1 MQRIYLDY
9 NATTPIAPSVVEAMQ
24 PFFSEHFG
32 NPSSTH
38 SLGRATHQAIEDARN
53 EIAELLGSWPDEV
66 VFTSGGSESNNLAIK
81 GAVNRT
87 GNVSEQHIIIS
98 SIEHPATTMPVRFLQ
113 RLGCDVSICPCDSSG
128 VIDPAD
134 VAREMQSNTTIVSIM
149 HANNEVGTIQPIRE
163 IGQMCRE
170 RGVLFH
176 TDAAQSVGK
185 IATHVNE
192 LNVDMLSIAGHKLYA
207 PKGVGALFVRRGTEL
222 EPLIHGAGHEQGLR
236 AGTENVP
243 YMVGLGTAA
252 RLVNRSLAETSTRL
266 AELRDQLQKRLR
278 DSIGPGLRVNGEN
291 ANILPNTLSVNFPNV
306 RGYELLARIPELCAS
321 TGSACHSGEST
332 LSPTLAAMGLE
343 ASEAAGTIRLSV
355 GWQTSRD
362 EIEKSASLLIEAWE
376 TLSA

>member
-1 MQRIYLDY
+1 M
-9 NATTPIAPSVVEAMQ
+9 
-24 PFFSEHFG
+24 
-32 NPSSTH
+32 
-38 SLGRATHQAIEDARN
+38 LGRATHQAIEDARN
-53 EIAELLGSWPDEV
+53 EISELLGCWPDEV
-66 VFTSGGSESNNLAIK
+66 VFTAGGSESNNLAIK
-81 GAVNRT
+81 GSIQRA
-87 GNVSEQHIIIS
+87 GNVADQHLIIS
-98 SIEHPATTMPVRFLQ
+98 SIEHPATTKPAEFLK
-113 RLGCDVSICPCDSSG
+113 RLGCEVSVCPCDSRG

-134 VAREMQSNTTIVSIM
+134 VAREMQSNTTLVSIM

-163 IGQMCRE
+163 IGQMCQE

-192 LNVDMLSIAGHKLYA
+192 LNVDMLTIAGHKLYA

-252 RLVNRSLAETSTRL
+252 RLVNRSLSETSSRL
-266 AELRDQLQKRLR
+266 SELRDQLKSQLQIGIGSELR
-278 DSIGPGLRVNGEN
+278 INSGDAEV
-291 ANILPNTLSVNFPNV
+291 LPNTLSVNFPKV

-332 LSPTLAAMGLE
+332 ISPTLSAMGLD
-343 ASEAAGTIRLSV
+343 ASQAAGTVRLSV

-362 EIEKSASLLIEAWE
+362 EVEKTANLLIEAWE

>member
-24 PFFSEHFG
+24 PFFTEHFG

-81 GAVNRT
+81 GAIQRA
-87 GNVSEQHIIIS
+87 GKPAGQHLIIS
-98 SIEHPATTMPVRFLQ
+98 SIEHPATTKPAAYLKQ
-113 RLGCDVSICPCDSSG
+113 LGCEVSVCPCDSQG
-128 VIDPAD
+128 VIDPVE
-134 VAREMQSNTTIVSIM
+134 VARLMQPNTTLVSIM

-170 RGVLFH
+170 RAVLFH

-185 IATHVNE
+185 IPTHVNE
-192 LNVDMLSIAGHKLYA
+192 LNVDLLTIAGHKLYA
-207 PKGVGALFVRRGTEL
+207 PKGVGALFVRRGTDL

-252 RLVNRSLAETSTRL
+252 RLVNRSLAQTSTRL
-266 AELRDQLQKRLR
+266 SELRDELKSQLCAAVGAELR
-278 DSIGPGLRVNGEN
+278 INGGD
-291 ANILPNTLSVNFPNV
+291 ATVLPNTLSVNFPNV
-306 RGYELLARIPELCAS
+306 HGYELLARTPELCAS
-321 TGSACHSGEST
+321 TGSACHSGDST
-332 LSPTLAAMGLE
+332 LSPTLAAMGF
-343 ASEAAGTIRLSV
+343 AAAQANGTVRLL
-355 GWQTSRD
+355 
-362 EIEKSASLLIEAWE
+362 SLIHI
-376 TLSA
+376 